1 MKMLVDIVVKY
12 AKQLFHFSFDAD
24 FVLCPLH
31 YPPFPEQVYKL
42 SPSMIENNGYLD
54 RLHSML
60 YDVDATVVINAIY
73 AIEELQLASG
83 GLAVTQP
90 LLMALLNR
98 IGEFSE
104 WGLNTILGL
113 ISKYRPANE
122 DETYAIMN
130 LLDPVLRTANS
141 GAVLATFKC
150 FTSLTA
156 RMPELQPQIYQRGNC
171 VYIYLCV
178 LCVCLCLR

>member
-1 MKMLVDIVVKY
+1 
-12 AKQLFHFSFDAD
+12 
-24 FVLCPLH
+24 
-31 YPPFPEQVYKL
+31 
-42 SPSMIENNGYLD
+42 MIANNGYLE

-60 YDVDATVVINAIY
+60 YDTDASVVINAIY
-73 AIEELQLASG
+73 VIEELQISTG
-83 GLAVTQP
+83 GLEVTQP

-122 DETYAIMN
+122 EETYAIMN

-150 FTSLTA
+150 FTALTA
-156 RMPELQPQIYQRGNC
+156 QMPELQPQIYMRGA
-171 VYIYLCV
+171 IKLFASFRIFPHHLSV
-178 LCVCLCLR
+178 LCCKFRCLGCVFSLFFTCFPIVFSFLQPNHRCSRS